1 MYQCC
6 PGGTVLKSTF
16 AIGGSGSGFIYGY
29 CDKLFRENMSYVEAR
44 NFAVEAVSLAIARDG
59 SSGGGVR
66 LMNITKDGFKR
77 EIVNYD

>member
-1 MYQCC
+1 M
-6 PGGTVLKSTF
+6 
-16 AIGGSGSGFIYGY
+16 
-29 CDKLFRENMSYVEAR
+29 FRENMSYVEAR

-77 EIVNYD
+77 DIVNYD

>member
-1 MYQCC
+1 MF
-6 PGGTVLKSTF
+6 KSTL

-29 CDKLFRENMSYVEAR
+29 CDKMFRDNMSYHEAR
-44 NFAVEAVSLAIARDG
+44 KFAVEAVSLAIARDG

-66 LMNITKDGFKR
+66 LMNITKDGYKR